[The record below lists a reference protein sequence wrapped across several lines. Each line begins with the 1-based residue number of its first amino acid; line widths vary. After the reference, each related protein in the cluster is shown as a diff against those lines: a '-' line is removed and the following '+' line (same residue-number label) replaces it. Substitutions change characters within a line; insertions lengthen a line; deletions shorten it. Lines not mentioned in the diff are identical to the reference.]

1 MKSILVIGLG
11 RFGRHI
17 GKNFLDE
24 GNSVLA
30 IEKDSARADSLADSL
45 PNIQIAD
52 TTDEHFIKT
61 LGVSNFDICVVA
73 IGDDF
78 QSALETTV
86 LLKDYG
92 APFILARANS
102 EIHRKLL
109 LRNGAD
115 EVIYSEKEIAKR
127 LAIKHSPNNIFDY
140 IELNENVAIYEIAT
154 PKQWVGKSII
164 ENAVRTKYNVSILA
178 IKKYGEFIPIPSPNY
193 IFDNDETIIVMGSF
207 ENIKKITK

>member
-17 GKNFLDE
+17 AKNFLDE

-30 IEKDSARADSLADSL
+30 IERDAARADSLADSL

-52 TTDEHFIKT
+52 TTDEHFIET
-61 LGVSNFDICVVA
+61 LGVSDFDICVVA

-86 LLKDYG
+86 LLKDFG
-92 APFILARANS
+92 ATFILARANS
-102 EIHRKLL
+102 EVHRKLL

-115 EVIYSEKEIAKR
+115 EVIYAEKEMAKR

-140 IELNENVAIYEIAT
+140 IELAEDVAIYEIAT

-164 ENAVRTKYNVSILA
+164 ETAVRNKYNISILA
-178 IKKYGEFIPIPSPNY
+178 VKQSGEFSPLPSPNHV
-193 IFDNDETIIVMGSF
+193 FSADETIMVMGSF
-207 ENIKKITK
+207 ENIKKVTK